1 MAHADRDLAMLGENV
16 EPAGA
21 LRPETLDR
29 VRAVVAEHA
38 RDGEDR
44 RLLLEV
50 LGLAGDEPAAHDAS
64 ADITRTEE
72 PESGGRPHPSH

>member
-21 LRPETLDR
+21 LKPETLDR
-29 VRAVVAEHA
+29 VRAVVTEHA
-38 RDGEDR
+38 RDGDDR
-44 RLLLEV
+44 RLLLDA
-50 LGLAGDEPAAHDAS
+50 LGLAGEEPAAHDGP
-64 ADITRTEE
+64 ADTTRTED